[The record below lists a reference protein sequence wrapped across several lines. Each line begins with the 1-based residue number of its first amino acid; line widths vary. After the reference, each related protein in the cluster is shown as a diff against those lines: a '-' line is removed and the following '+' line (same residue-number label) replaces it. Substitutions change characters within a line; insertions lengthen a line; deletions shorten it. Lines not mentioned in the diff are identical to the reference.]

1 MSVEQVVFIIA
12 GAVCI
17 VGAVIAAT
25 HRDPRVTGI
34 ALTATLL
41 ALAVLYA
48 ELAAPAVAAAV
59 IVVSLFA
66 TLPLVVHLTPPDSP
80 VEATGPSLS
89 GAALLLGAALFGILA
104 VVITRGEVP
113 VNISVGSGDG
123 YDLGALADLL
133 AGGAAVAAGAS
144 LLLLVGAVVAARA
157 ARRDRRSPS

>member
-1 MSVEQVVFIIA
+1 M
-12 GAVCI
+12 
-17 VGAVIAAT
+17 
-25 HRDPRVTGI
+25 
-34 ALTATLL
+34 
-41 ALAVLYA
+41 
-48 ELAAPAVAAAV
+48 
-59 IVVSLFA
+59 FA
-66 TLPLVVHLTPPDSP
+66 
-80 VEATGPSLS
+80 
-89 GAALLLGAALFGILA
+89 GILA